1 MEAGRTTLSGPLAP
15 KPALTRV
22 LETLQEKL
30 EVEHA
35 PTQCPLSVEMIVE
48 DTTLITNCVI
58 RKFVA
63 VSDFLLF
70 LSSDISIASYFP
82 CHN

>member
-35 PTQCPLSVEMIVE
+35 PTQLPLSVEMIVE
-48 DTTLITNCVI
+48 DTTLITNCAI
-58 RKFVA
+58 RKSVA
-63 VSDFLLF
+63 VS
-70 LSSDISIASYFP
+70 
-82 CHN
+82 